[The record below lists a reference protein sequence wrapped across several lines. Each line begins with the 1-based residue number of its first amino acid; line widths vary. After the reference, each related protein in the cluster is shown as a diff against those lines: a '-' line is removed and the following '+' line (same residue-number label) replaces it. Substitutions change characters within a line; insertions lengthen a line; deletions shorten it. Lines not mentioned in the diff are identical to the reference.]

1 MSKPKL
7 RPQGQT
13 PSASPFLKSNNVKDP
28 GEPVTRPPS
37 TERRSGPKPRSPA
50 CPTGRTVIPA
60 RPSGRPPQR
69 WRASRARRSPCQ
81 PRRRTRRSEPDPE
94 ASIGQKQTIAR
105 QTRRPIADPVRRC
118 LSARSTSAAGAD
130 EQGYTHTNPG
140 RQHRPEHFRGAVRID
155 PPPLSVRGREFPRGT
170 RCVERCGASISTSC
184 PPR

>member
-28 GEPVTRPPS
+28 GEPVTGPPS

-81 PRRRTRRSEPDPE
+81 PRRRTAEANPTPKPASDKNRLSPGKPAGQSPILSEDASAPGPLPRPAPMNRGIRTPTRVVNTGRNVFAGRS
-94 ASIGQKQTIAR
+94 G
-105 QTRRPIADPVRRC
+105 
-118 LSARSTSAAGAD
+118 STPLPSRFVAGNSLA
-130 EQGYTHTNPG
+130 
-140 RQHRPEHFRGAVRID
+140 
-155 PPPLSVRGREFPRGT
+155 GT